1 MFLYIHTLTGT
12 ACIIYI
18 YIYIYHWDSNP
29 AVRGRRLDDNV
40 TLPMNAL
47 SLAKTQW
54 LLVLN
59 DFLCVRTDEDGRR
72 TSKIGEVS
80 YTGIQETGINT

>member
-1 MFLYIHTLTGT
+1 
-12 ACIIYI
+12 
-18 YIYIYHWDSNP
+18 
-29 AVRGRRLDDNV
+29 
-40 TLPMNAL
+40 MNAL

-54 LLVLN
+54 LLVLF

-80 YTGIQETGINT
+80 EIHRN